1 MSHRGRAPYSIHST
15 ARYAW
20 LAHLKDKKQTGQV
33 DFGPVGTDVC
43 AVYSHA
49 AELHVLTHATNIY
62 LHV

>member
-1 MSHRGRAPYSIHST
+1 MSHRGRAPCSIHST
-15 ARYAW
+15 AHYAW
-20 LAHLKDKKQTGQV
+20 LVHLKDKKHTGQV

-49 AELHVLTHATNIY
+49 AELYVLNAVNIY